1 VIEPANQSLLY
12 GAEARLRAQTS
23 GDPDP
28 DVQWQ
33 VSRDGGAT
41 WNAVAGATSPPYAFV
56 RSGAQ
61 SGSEYRAVFTHRTGD
76 VTTRPATLTVV
87 KAVPTLE
94 WQVPTPIEHGTPL
107 SFGRLDAEA
116 SVPGTFRYTPPA
128 GTVLAV
134 GAGQPLT
141 VTFTPRAERDYTGV
155 TASVPID
162 VTTTPEPSPPPP
174 PPPRPAVPIAT
185 PPLPEPT
192 SPGALPGPG
201 TPPTPGKQHQP
212 AAQACGVRSSL
223 TVIVPRRLRAG
234 AADRVG
240 GDRRRARS
248 PSSSRFSPGLAG
260 HGEPARPVPRLL
272 LTRDPRRR
280 AQLEGQAR
288 RSGSADALGE
298 RPRVSAGRCRHRA
311 RAPPQAILSGLGAGR
326 AQVRLTGSRGG
337 R

>member
-234 AADRVG
+234 ATRIVSAVIVDARGHRV
-240 GDRRRARS
+240 RRGSHRGWRVMVSLHGLSHGSYSLGILVAARSLRAR
-248 PSSSRFSPGLAG
+248 
-260 HGEPARPVPRLL
+260 PA
-272 LTRDPRRR
+272 
-280 AQLEGQAR
+280 GQAR
-288 RSGSADALGE
+288 RTLSVNVRGCRQAGAVTALAH
-298 RPRVSAGRCRHRA
+298 RPKRSSPA
-311 RAPPQAILSGLGAGR
+311 
-326 AQVRLTGSRGG
+326 
-337 R
+337 